1 MRILV
6 VDDDKAV
13 RRALGVLLEKSGFT
27 VSTVDCGME
36 ALQASEETEF
46 DLVLLDVL
54 LPDIGGIE
62 VCRELKAKAEA
73 FLPIILI
80 TAQDSPEGRIDGLES
95 GADDYLQKPFDSR
108 ELLARVKALLRIRA
122 LHSELKRL
130 AAVREQIVYTV
141 SHDYRTPLVGIRGA
155 IQNLLT
161 GLVGDLTPEQREY
174 LELVD
179 QATLRLSQLT
189 DEMCKAARKRET
201 DGQEPRDAIDIKKA
215 VETASAGL
223 RPEIVKKKLRL
234 EVKTEPGS
242 PCAWGERE
250 AFVQVVA
257 NLLDNAV
264 KHSPEGGRI
273 LVEIG
278 RRVSSGGLY
287 AHVSVSDEGPG
298 VARSDQDRIFYR
310 FEQVGDPQLTGSTG
324 AGLGL
329 AICKETVEGHGGR
342 IWVESEDGQGANF
355 HVLLPG
361 VVPVGGAA

>member
-6 VDDDKAV
+6 VDDDRAV
-13 RRALGVLLEKSGFT
+13 RRALAALFEKNGFEVSAVESGV
-27 VSTVDCGME
+27 E
-36 ALQASEETEF
+36 ALETGTETEI

-54 LPDIGGIE
+54 LPDIGGLE
-62 VCRELKAKAEA
+62 VCRELKSRATD
-73 FLPIILI
+73 FLPIILL
-80 TAQDSPEGRIDGLES
+80 TARDSKEGRIDGLES
-95 GADDYLQKPFDSR
+95 GADDYLSKPFDNR
-108 ELLARVKALLRIRA
+108 ELLARVKALLRIRG
-122 LHSELKRL
+122 LHSELRRL

-189 DEMCKAARKRET
+189 DEMCMTARKRQTE
-201 DGQEPRDAIDIKKA
+201 GKEARDSIDVKKS

-234 EVKTEPGS
+234 EVSAESGAPD
-242 PCAWGERE
+242 AWSDRE
-250 AFVQVVA
+250 AFVQVIT

-273 LVEIG
+273 RIDISREVKA
-278 RRVSSGGLY
+278 RGLF
-287 AHVSVSDEGPG
+287 AHVVVVDEGPG
-298 VARSDQDRIFYR
+298 IARSDQERIFYR
-310 FEQVGDPQLTGSTG
+310 FEQVGDPSLG

-329 AICKETVEGHGGR
+329 AICKENVEGHGGK
-342 IWVESEDGQGANF
+342 IWVESGEEGGASF

-361 VVPVGGAA
+361 VVPVGGAV